1 MKRDGNNKSFWQTT
15 DSQNF
20 STDLIDVTFDTI
32 VVGAGITG
40 ITLVKE
46 LQNRGIKC
54 LLLDKEN
61 PGFGTTGGTTAH
73 INNFYD
79 ASYDEIINS
88 FGEDAAQL
96 LVKSTDDTLNYIKTN
111 ISRYG
116 INCEYNSCDFFLFSA
131 EQGQNEQLDKIRA
144 AHQQLGIKT
153 TESNTLPFSLPFEK
167 AIRIEGQGQFHP
179 LKYIEGL
186 LEAFCQDGGTV
197 LLNQPI
203 RDYTNKDGMV
213 TVKTTD
219 SGILSA
225 KNIIWATHV
234 PPGENRFGLLVAP
247 YRSYALTVQL
257 SQAPK
262 MLAQTAD
269 LYDPYHYFRYHRS
282 EDKYYLIAGGF
293 DHKTGDEKNTAQHFS
308 DLKAL
313 VDKHFEYDKLIA
325 QWSSQYYVSA
335 DGLPYIGRMP
345 NEDNVYI
352 ATGYGGNGM
361 TFGSMASLVIP
372 DLLEQKETPLSKL
385 LSPSRIKPIASAKSV
400 LSEGWSASKHF
411 IMDKLSAEKIKAMED
426 IAVGEGKIV
435 NYEDKRFAVYCDDSG
450 ALHCLSSICPHMGC
464 TVSWNPS
471 EKSWDCPCHGSRFDI
486 EGKLLNGPATSGLR
500 RLEGLDLK

>member
-116 INCEYNSCDFFLFSA
+116 INCEYNACDFFLFSA

-203 RDYTNKDGMV
+203 HDYTNKDGMV

-293 DHKTGDEKNTAQHFS
+293 DHKTG
-308 DLKAL
+308 
-313 VDKHFEYDKLIA
+313 
-325 QWSSQYYVSA
+325 
-335 DGLPYIGRMP
+335 
-345 NEDNVYI
+345 
-352 ATGYGGNGM
+352 
-361 TFGSMASLVIP
+361 
-372 DLLEQKETPLSKL
+372 
-385 LSPSRIKPIASAKSV
+385 
-400 LSEGWSASKHF
+400 
-411 IMDKLSAEKIKAMED
+411 
-426 IAVGEGKIV
+426 
-435 NYEDKRFAVYCDDSG
+435 
-450 ALHCLSSICPHMGC
+450 
-464 TVSWNPS
+464 
-471 EKSWDCPCHGSRFDI
+471 
-486 EGKLLNGPATSGLR
+486 
-500 RLEGLDLK
+500 